1 MKKAVLLS
9 VFLVLFIFG
18 GKSQIKNF
26 CYTHSTEK
34 YVLALYDDGTKKVSY
49 DLYSN
54 SGTLQKTVKG
64 TLTLRDEEVY
74 GPSYVLTVAWT
85 VVNAGLPELKFNIV
99 YDDYVNIQ
107 SQNDVTRRTWNNCI

>member
-9 VFLVLFIFG
+9 VFLVLFIFD

-26 CYTHSTEK
+26 CYTLSNGK

-64 TLTLRDEEVY
+64 TWTLRDEGVY

-85 VVNAGLPELKFNIV
+85 GVNAGLPELKFNVV
-99 YDDYVNIQ
+99 YDGYGNMQ
-107 SQNDVTRRTWNNCI
+107 SLTDVTGRTWNNCR